1 MRARWGSGGCWQ
13 LRNAA
18 CLSTC
23 VLAPVSVAP
32 LVSCLDCAAPPLVLR
47 CRGLSGPHD
56 AGHYN
61 SSSWETT
68 FFVSEGGSWST
79 PYGHFFLAW
88 YSGLLANHAQR
99 ILTRASEILNSAGRP
114 RVFKGLKEVRQLV
127 PGVRLTV
134 ESDGSTS
141 AGMRVTPAYWFAAGQ
156 SRQQCDGSSTYSP
169 HLLKPFAVRCP
180 CLLACAGCRRPHDL
194 RVLTC
199 MQARHQ
205 ACRRALVVQVTRPCG
220 GAHGRILQHTRQG
233 RVSAGGRAAGL
244 GQL

>member
-1 MRARWGSGGCWQ
+1 M
-13 LRNAA
+13 
-18 CLSTC
+18 
-23 VLAPVSVAP
+23 
-32 LVSCLDCAAPPLVLR
+32 
-47 CRGLSGPHD
+47 
-56 AGHYN
+56 
-61 SSSWETT
+61 
-68 FFVSEGGSWST
+68 SEGGSWST